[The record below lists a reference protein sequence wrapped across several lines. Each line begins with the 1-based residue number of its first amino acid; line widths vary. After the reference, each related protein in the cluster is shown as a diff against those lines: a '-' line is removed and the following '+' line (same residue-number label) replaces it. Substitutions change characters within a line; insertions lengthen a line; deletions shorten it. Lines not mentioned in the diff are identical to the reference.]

1 MADNIEKIKQLAL
14 IAMVSDDEL
23 MAIFVLKGG
32 NALNLIYN
40 VTSRASIDLD
50 FSIDKDF
57 DGEQLDAVRQKI
69 EKNLKK
75 VFKENGYEAF
85 DVTLVP
91 KPEIAGADMPEWWGG
106 YELAFKIISS
116 VEYQQKAGSI
126 AELRRNSEVVGP
138 DNKRKFTIDISK
150 HEFCLGKTQ
159 HEIEGYAVYVY
170 TPAMIA
176 LEKLR
181 AICQQ
186 TKEYADQIGK
196 SHREGRARDFFDIY
210 TIINAMNVDLMS
222 PDNIQLCK
230 SIFSAKEVPLSL
242 IRNIRDYREQHRADF
257 PIVQQTI
264 RPGVRIHDFDFY
276 FDYVAELGDRLL
288 KPLGQV

>member
-14 IAMVSDDEL
+14 MAMVSDDEL
-23 MAIFVLKGG
+23 MEIFVLKGG

-40 VTSRASIDLD
+40 ITSRASIDLD

-57 DGEQLDAVRQKI
+57 DGEQLDDVRQKI

-75 VFKENGYEAF
+75 VFSENGYEAF

-106 YELAFKIISS
+106 YELAFKIVPSE
-116 VEYQQKAGSI
+116 EYQQRAGNI
-126 AELRRNSEVVGP
+126 ADLRRNAEIVGP
-138 DNKRKFTIDISK
+138 NNKRKFTIDISK
-150 HEFCLGKTQ
+150 FEFCLGKTQ
-159 HEIEGYAVYVY
+159 REIKGYAIYVY

-176 LEKLR
+176 FEKLR

-196 SHREGRARDFFDIY
+196 SHHEGRARDFFDIY
-210 TIINAMNVDLMS
+210 TIINALGVDLMS
-222 PDNIQLCK
+222 PENIQLCK
-230 SIFSAKEVPLSL
+230 NIFSAKEVPLSL
-242 IRNIRDYREQHRADF
+242 IGKIRDYKEQHRADF

-264 RPGVRIHDFDFY
+264 RPGVKIRDFDFY

>member
-1 MADNIEKIKQLAL
+1 MADNLEKIKRLAL
-14 IAMVSDDEL
+14 IAMVSDDDL
-23 MAIFVLKGG
+23 MEIFVLKGG

-57 DGEQLDAVRQKI
+57 DGEHLHVVLQKI

-75 VFKENGYEAF
+75 VFNENGYEVF
-85 DVTLVP
+85 DVTLIP
-91 KPEIAGADMPEWWGG
+91 KPEVAGSDVPEWWGG
-106 YELAFKIISS
+106 YELSFKIIHS
-116 VEYQQKAGSI
+116 VEYQQRAGSI
-126 AELRRNSEVVGP
+126 ADLRRNAEIVGP
-138 DNKRKFTIDISK
+138 NNKRKFTIDISK
-150 HEFCLGKTQ
+150 KEFCLGKTQ
-159 HEIEGYAVYVY
+159 QEIEGYAIYVY

-176 LEKLR
+176 FEKLR

-210 TIINAMNVDLMS
+210 TVINALGVDLMS
-222 PDNIQLCK
+222 SENIQLCK

-242 IRNIRDYREQHRADF
+242 IGKIRDYREQHKADF
-257 PIVQQTI
+257 PIVQQTV
-264 RPGVRIHDFDFY
+264 RPGVKIHDFDFY

>member
-23 MAIFVLKGG
+23 MEIFVLKGG

-57 DGEQLDAVRQKI
+57 DGEQLDVVRQKI
-69 EKNLKK
+69 EKSLKK

-85 DVTLVP
+85 DVTLIP
-91 KPEIAGADMPEWWGG
+91 KPPVAGADMPVWWGG
-106 YELAFKIISS
+106 YELAFKI
-116 VEYQQKAGSI
+116 VPVEEYQQRAGNI
-126 AELRRNSEVVGP
+126 ADLRRNAEVVGP
-138 DNKRKFTIDISK
+138 NNKRKFTIDISK
-150 HEFCLGKTQ
+150 FEFCIGKTQ
-159 HEIEGYAVYVY
+159 QEIKGYAIYVY

-186 TKEYADQIGK
+186 TKEYADHIGK

-210 TIINAMNVDLMS
+210 TIINVLGVDLMV
-222 PDNIQLCK
+222 PENIQLCK

-242 IRNIRDYREQHRADF
+242 IGKIRNYREQHRADF

-264 RPGVRIHDFDFY
+264 RPGVKIHKFDFY
-276 FDYVAELGDRLL
+276 FDYVIDLSDRLL
-288 KPLGQV
+288 KALGQV